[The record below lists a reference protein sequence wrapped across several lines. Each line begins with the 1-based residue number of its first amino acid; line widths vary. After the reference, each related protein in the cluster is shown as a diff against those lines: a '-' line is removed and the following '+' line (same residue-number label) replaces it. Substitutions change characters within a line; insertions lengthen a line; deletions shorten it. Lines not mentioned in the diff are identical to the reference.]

1 MPWWNPQPSILGKAV
16 DHDARYVVIAPE
28 VDHPLG
34 LSLHTL
40 GNGYYEDVGTMVTT
54 HPHMNA
60 YWEDKNPN
68 ITNIEVPMYVLMSYS
83 TGLHTE
89 GSFRGWK
96 YASSKDKW

>member
-1 MPWWNPQPSILGKAV
+1 MNSHLP
-16 DHDARYVVIAPE
+16 
-28 VDHPLG
+28 
-34 LSLHTL
+34 
-40 GNGYYEDVGTMVTT
+40 GNNHYEDVGTMVTT

-60 YWEDKNPN
+60 YWEDKNPK

-96 YASSKDKW
+96 YSSSKEKW